1 MTSVASRPLIIRLR
15 HLAGA
20 ARSYAVGAL
29 LMLGLVG
36 TYFQEAENSAFHRL
50 SSAAGEEVVSIEGR
64 QKLSAYLS
72 DSLRSR
78 FEGLSQEERE
88 VVLRLAYVARLAHER
103 DLNFG
108 RFSRPEWLPRFGV
121 RDHLNDPSGK
131 CASYTLILGKLLSSS
146 GYTVRK
152 VGLASSKTSERSQ
165 HHVLEVWLPEARRWA
180 VLDTIFA
187 HAFVDASGHLRSAA
201 EVRADWGVGI
211 KELPAGYDAESFS
224 YACLYYTNWR
234 RLPGFGIIE
243 ALFPD
248 ADAWL
253 QAHEVA
259 LPFVIQLNGYGWIGT
274 LAFGAAVMCIIVPWW
289 LRCRASRRLLVA
301 SRNDEKCRHDAEAGI
316 DDPQRAR
323 MMIEDGHAKG

>member
-1 MTSVASRPLIIRLR
+1 MISLFSRPLMTRLR

-20 ARSYAVGAL
+20 ARSYVVGAL
-29 LMLGLVG
+29 SMLGLVG
-36 TYFQEAENSAFHRL
+36 TYFQQAENSAFRRL
-50 SSAAGEEVVSIEGR
+50 SLAANEELLSLEGR
-64 QKLSAYLS
+64 KSLPGYLS
-72 DSLRSR
+72 DSLNER
-78 FEGLSQEERE
+78 FEQLSHEEQE
-88 VVLRLAYVARLAHER
+88 VVMLLAYVARLARER

-131 CASYTLILGKLLSSS
+131 CASYTLILGKLLRTS

-152 VGLASSKTSERSQ
+152 VGLASSKTGERAQ
-165 HHVLEVWLPEARRWA
+165 HHVLEVWLPDAKRWA

-187 HAFVDASGHLRSAA
+187 HAFVDGAGHLRSAA
-201 EVRADWGVGI
+201 EVRADWGGGI
-211 KELPAGYDAESFS
+211 KELPADYDVESFS
-224 YACLYYTNWR
+224 YACLYYTNWQ
-234 RLPGFGIIE
+234 RLPGFGIVE
-243 ALFPD
+243 AVLPG

-274 LAFGAAVMCIIVPWW
+274 LAFGAALLCLIVPWW
-289 LRCRASRRLLVA
+289 RRRHASRRLLVTP
-301 SRNDEKCRHDAEAGI
+301 RDDEKCRHDAEAGI